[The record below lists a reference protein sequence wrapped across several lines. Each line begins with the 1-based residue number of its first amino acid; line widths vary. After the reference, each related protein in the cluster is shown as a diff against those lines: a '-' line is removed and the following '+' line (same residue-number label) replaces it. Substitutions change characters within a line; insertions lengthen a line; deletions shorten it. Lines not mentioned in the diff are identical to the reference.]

1 VIRGWGASVFTKTVH
16 RIIAAALHT
25 EESWK
30 PNPTPLLL
38 VPLAALIALSE
49 YLAFNRIFQVDEL
62 QYVYTA
68 RLLATGDA
76 GTYAASANL
85 MLLGP
90 MTWIAGLINTSALL
104 LRTERLL
111 FFAVFWVNL
120 CLIVRCAGFRLRSRA
135 GVAALLIVGTIAPL
149 WDYGFEM
156 RHETP
161 LLTIVLVAW
170 LFARPLAP
178 GARRHLIAVG
188 FLAVIGQFLAFKA
201 FVYLVPI
208 ALFAV
213 VAAVWEE
220 KRSVI
225 RSVAALIAGA
235 VAGFGAAATMHLL
248 AGTWSFYSSDTKAMT
263 QTVVNAQRFSS
274 RPLLERSATE
284 APLLFIFVGLA
295 IVIALRH
302 FNLRSAVS
310 RESMLPELALFTGA
324 VVAILANPTPFPYNM
339 VLLVPQAT
347 ILAMRLWP
355 FPWLTERR
363 VALGA
368 VLVLHALLWGHATAR
383 HLSMSNA
390 RQTRLMAT
398 AEELTDA
405 KQHAVLDGAGL
416 VPTRHPPGR
425 NWLIHTFTIR
435 AFLDG
440 TFPPIRAQLAEGK
453 TPVIIPNYRISW
465 LSIADKKYIRQH
477 YVPLAADFLVA
488 GSPVVPGR
496 TEWECIVPGRY
507 WVTKELTIDGTET
520 RTNVVTLARGV
531 HAIDSSAPAAVI
543 WLGPRLDAPPMIGPG
558 ASEAVFVNWY

>member
-16 RIIAAALHT
+16 RIIAPVLHT

-68 RLLATGDA
+68 RLLATGEA
-76 GTYAASANL
+76 GRYAASANL

-90 MTWIAGLINTSALL
+90 MTWIAGLIDTSALL

-161 LLTIVLVAW
+161 LLTVVLLAW

-178 GARRHLIAVG
+178 DARRHLVAVG
-188 FLAVIGQFLAFKA
+188 FLAAIGQFLAFKA
-201 FVYLVPI
+201 FVYLVPV

-220 KRSVI
+220 KRSVV
-225 RSVAALIAGA
+225 RSIAALLAGG
-235 VAGFGAAATMHLL
+235 VGGFVTAATMHLL

-263 QTVVNAQRFSS
+263 NTVAHAQRFPS
-274 RPLLERSATE
+274 RPLFERALTE
-284 APLLFIFVGLA
+284 APLLA
-295 IVIALRH
+295 ILIVFAIMIALRH
-302 FNLRSAVS
+302 ASLRTAVS
-310 RESMLPELALFTGA
+310 RESMLPELAFFAGA

-347 ILAMRLWP
+347 IVCLRLWP
-355 FPWLTERR
+355 FAWLSRR
-363 VALGA
+363 RLALGTL
-368 VLVLHALLWGHATAR
+368 LVLHLLLWANATAR
-383 HLSMSNA
+383 HLFMSNA
-390 RQTRLMAT
+390 RQTRLMST

-477 YVPLAADFLVA
+477 YFPLAGDFLVA
-488 GSPVVPGR
+488 GASLAPGR

-507 WVTKELTIDGTET
+507 WVTKELTIDGEQT
-520 RTNVVTLARGV
+520 RSNVVTLARGV

-558 ASEAVFVNWY
+558 SSATVFVNWY